1 MMKKI
6 TLLGSTGSIGVSTLD
21 IVEKKPK
28 KFKVVALAAGRNVR
42 LLAQQILKFHPRIVA
57 VRSKQDAEHLNRILG
72 SKNTI
77 PILYDE
83 TGIEE
88 LASYPLSDIVVSA
101 ISGAAGLK
109 PTLAAIEAG
118 KDIALANKETMVVG
132 GHIVT
137 KKARRK
143 KIKILPVDSEHSAIF
158 QCLAGQIPKNLKR
171 IILTA
176 SGGPFFNLSRDDLKK
191 VTLQQALRH
200 PRWKMGRKI
209 TIDSA
214 SLMNKGLEVIEAKWL
229 FNLSI
234 AQIDVLI
241 HPQSIVHSLIE
252 LVDGSVLAQLGIADM
267 RIPIAY
273 ALAYPDRMKNDLPL
287 LDLARTGPLA
297 FHKPDMNKFPCLGL
311 AYEAGRLGGTAP
323 VVLNAANEV
332 AVAAFIE
339 NKICFNDLP
348 KVIEKVLDKH
358 QTQNNP
364 TLEDI
369 LGADGEARIKA
380 EIVIKKLK
388 KGS

>member
-1 MMKKI
+1 MKKI
-6 TLLGSTGSIGVSTLD
+6 ALLGSTGSIGVNALD
-21 IVEKKPK
+21 VLDKNPK
-28 KFKVVALAAGRNVR
+28 KFKVVALTAGRNVQ
-42 LLAQQILKFHPRIVA
+42 LLAQQILKFHPKIVA
-57 VRSKQDAEHLNRILG
+57 VQSRQEADRLNQILG
-72 SKNTI
+72 GKNHI

-88 LASYPLSDIVVSA
+88 VASYPSSDLVLSA

-118 KDIALANKETMVVG
+118 KDVALANKETMVVA

-137 KKARRK
+137 KKARQK
-143 KIKILPVDSEHSAIF
+143 NIKILPVDSEHSAIF
-158 QCLAGQIPKNLKR
+158 QCLAGQRPENLRR

-176 SGGPFFNLSRDDLKK
+176 SGGPFYKLSKADLKK
-191 VTLQQALRH
+191 VTLAQALKH
-200 PRWKMGRKI
+200 PRWEMGRKI

-229 FNLSI
+229 FNLDI
-234 AQIDVLI
+234 ARIDVLI
-241 HPQSIVHSLIE
+241 HPQSIVHSIVE
-252 LVDGSVLAQLGIADM
+252 LLDGSALAQLGIADM

-273 ALAYPDRMKNDLPL
+273 AFAYPDRMANDLPSL
-287 LDLARTGPLA
+287 NLAQTGPLE
-297 FHKPDMNKFPCLGL
+297 FRRPDMNKFPCLEL

-348 KVIEKVLDKH
+348 KVIRKVLHKH
-358 QTQNNP
+358 HTTNNP
-364 TLEDI
+364 SLESI
-369 LGADGEARIKA
+369 LGIDGEARMQA
-380 EIVIKKLK
+380 QSVIKKLK
-388 KGS
+388 KG

>member
-1 MMKKI
+1 MKKI
-6 TLLGSTGSIGVSTLD
+6 TILGSTGSIGVSALD
-21 IVEKKPK
+21 VLEKNPK
-28 KFKVVALAAGRNVR
+28 KFKVMALAAGRNVR
-42 LLAQQILKFHPRIVA
+42 LLAQQIIKFQPKIVA
-57 VRSKQDAEHLNRILG
+57 VRDREAAQRLRQILG
-72 SKNTI
+72 LKNNI

-83 TGIEE
+83 TGVEE
-88 LASYPLSDIVVSA
+88 VASYPPSDVVLSA

-118 KDIALANKETMVVG
+118 KDIALANKETMVIAG
-132 GHIVT
+132 LIVT
-137 KKARRK
+137 KKAK
-143 KIKILPVDSEHSAIF
+143 QKEVNILPVDSEHSAIF
-158 QCLAGQIPKNLKR
+158 QCLAGQLPENLRR

-176 SGGPFFNLSRDDLKK
+176 SGGPFFNLSKDDLKK
-191 VTLQQALRH
+191 VTVQQALKH

-229 FNLSI
+229 FNLDI

-241 HPQSIVHSLIE
+241 HPQSVVHSLIE
-252 LVDGSVLAQLGIADM
+252 LLDGSVLAQLGITDM

-273 ALAYPDRMKNDLPL
+273 AFVYPDRLINDLPL
-287 LDLARTGPLA
+287 LNLPKTGPLE
-297 FHKPDMNKFPCLGL
+297 FYKPDMKKFPCLSL
-311 AYEAGRLGGTAP
+311 AYEAGRLGGTTP

-364 TLEDI
+364 SLEDI
-369 LGADGEARIKA
+369 LGVDGEARIQA

-388 KGS
+388 KG